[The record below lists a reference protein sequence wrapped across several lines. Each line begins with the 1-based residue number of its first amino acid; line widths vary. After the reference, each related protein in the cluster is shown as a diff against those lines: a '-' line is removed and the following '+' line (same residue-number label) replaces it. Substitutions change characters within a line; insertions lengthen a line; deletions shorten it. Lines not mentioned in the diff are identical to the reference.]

1 MELDFI
7 ATLQDV
13 AVLFSL
19 IVIGFIAGR
28 VGLITEKGQK
38 DITQLTLNITMP
50 ATIFMAMQL
59 PMNKE
64 RLHTSFIIIGLMI
77 LIYAFMFTFGGL
89 VSKRLP
95 LTPGQKDIFQ
105 TATLLSNTSFMG
117 YPIVGSLLGDEAL
130 FYAVVG
136 AGFIFEV
143 VSWSVGV
150 YLTGRHGTETTEF
163 NWKKIVFSPG
173 VLSILV
179 GLVFFAFQIHLSFNV
194 AGHEIYAIEK
204 VLRTLAPATS
214 PLAMIIIGLILSR
227 SNIQEALQNK
237 VLYLA
242 SAIKLLIVPTIVTFA
257 LKAFGFSGPTLV
269 IPVIMIAM
277 PTASYVAMFS
287 ANAGNDSK
295 FASQLVFMSSLLSI
309 ITIPLITLLF

>member
-89 VSKRLP
+89 VSKHLP

-150 YLTGRHGTETTEF
+150 YLTGRHGTEATEF

-179 GLVFFAFQIHLSFNV
+179 GLVFFAFQIPLSFNV

-242 SAIKLLIVPTIVTFA
+242 SAIKLLIVPTIVTLA